1 MKKLVVIKIGGYY
14 IYDRELAK
22 NIITIANKFKV
33 SPIFV
38 CGGGVFANAVR
49 EAYLAHGFSSKVA
62 HYAAIKAMEISA
74 LIFSENIMNSVLV
87 DSLDE
92 ILAWSIRGKYPVVL
106 PYNIVFRVNVLPESW
121 EVTGDS
127 IASLIAVLLGVRKIV
142 FVKKI
147 PGLEKCFENVCRLV
161 DKYACELIS
170 KYKLRAIVVNGD
182 DLSSITSGFINV

>member
-1 MKKLVVIKIGGYY
+1 MVIKIGGYY
-14 IYDRELAK
+14 IYNRELAK
-22 NIITIANKFKV
+22 NIITVANKFKV
-33 SPIFV
+33 LPIFV

-74 LIFSENIMNSVLV
+74 LIFSENIVDSVLV

-92 ILAWSIRGKYPVVL
+92 IIAWSIRGKYPIVL
-106 PYNIVFRVNVLPESW
+106 PYKIVSKANVLPESW

-127 IASLIAVLLGVRKIV
+127 IASLIAILLGVRKIV

-147 PGLEKCFENVCRLV
+147 PGLKKQLEDVCRFV

-182 DLSSITSGFINV
+182 DLSSIASGIWEL